1 MSEVAAKIAV
11 VIPILTIMI
20 AKSKLIWETQRG
32 NDLTPFEYC
41 SPRTF
46 LRRSIFGYRPKN
58 AGVAHR
64 ARQRYTKRFT
74 TKGKI
79 SYCFH

>member
-1 MSEVAAKIAV
+1 MSDEAAKMAV
-11 VIPILTIMI
+11 VMPILTMMI

-32 NDLTPFEYC
+32 HDLTPFEYC

-46 LRRSIFGYRPKN
+46 LRRSIFGYRPRN

-64 ARQRYTKRFT
+64 ARQK
-74 TKGKI
+74 
-79 SYCFH
+79 